1 MSWIL
6 IANRTGARI
15 VDKQGRDL
23 SLVQELEH
31 SRGRLR
37 DREVDSDR
45 QGRSSARVGSAR
57 HALSPAESPHEH
69 DARAFAR
76 VLADALRQG
85 RLGGHYERLILVAE
99 PRFLGLVRQ
108 ALDDVTARLVSATV
122 PKDLAQMELRELAAH
137 LPELPQPVL

>member
-15 VDKQGRDL
+15 VDKQGRAL

-45 QGRSSARVGSAR
+45 QGRSSARGSAP
-57 HALSPAESPHEH
+57 HALSPAEGPHEH
-69 DARAFAR
+69 DARTFAR
-76 VLADALRQG
+76 VCADALRQG

-108 ALDDVTARLVSATV
+108 ALDDVTARMVSATV
-122 PKDLAQMELRELAAH
+122 PKDLAQVGLRELAAH
-137 LPELPQPVL
+137 LPELPQPVM